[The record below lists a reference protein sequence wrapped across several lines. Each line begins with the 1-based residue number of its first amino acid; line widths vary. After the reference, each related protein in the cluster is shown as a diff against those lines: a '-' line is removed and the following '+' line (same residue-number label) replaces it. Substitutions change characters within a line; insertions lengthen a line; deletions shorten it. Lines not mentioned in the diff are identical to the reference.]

1 MSNYKFSK
9 KDGGPIDSAKAKHWM
24 KKWEEK
30 HPDGIR
36 AYFFGKDLI
45 EKIVNHPEAVG
56 MRVYFGIGDEDKT
69 QLVLIAAREDGT
81 NIWPDD
87 GKDGSGSS
95 GGTVGDN
102 GMACPPYCAGS

>member
-1 MSNYKFSK
+1 MGNYKFSK

-24 KKWEEK
+24 KKWEDK

-69 QLVLIAAREDGT
+69 QIVLIGAREDGS
-81 NIWPDD
+81 NIWPQGEKGDPT
-87 GKDGSGSS
+87 

-102 GMACPPYCAGS
+102 GLACPPYCP